1 MGRAVTAIARA
12 SWWQVGFLIALAI
25 VSLLDLTLPRV
36 VGGIVLLALALA
48 LVIAVCKLFVRREG
62 RGASVEVDATN
73 RRPRKPT
80 DG

>member
-25 VSLLDLTLPRV
+25 VSLLDLTSPRV
-36 VGGIVLLALALA
+36 LGGIVLLALA
-48 LVIAVCKLFVRREG
+48 LVIAVCKLFARREG
-62 RGASVEVDATN
+62 GGASVEVDATN

>member
-1 MGRAVTAIARA
+1 MGGAVTAIARA

-36 VGGIVLLALALA
+36 VGGIVLLALAL
-48 LVIAVCKLFVRREG
+48 VIAVCKLFVRREG

-73 RRPRKPT
+73 RRPGKPT

>member
-12 SWWQVGFLIALAI
+12 SWWQVGFLIALALL
-25 VSLLDLTLPRV
+25 SLLDLTLPRV
-36 VGGIVLLALALA
+36 LGGIVLLALAL
-48 LVIAVCKLFVRREG
+48 VITVCRLLARGEK

>member
-36 VGGIVLLALALA
+36 VGGIVLLALAL
-48 LVIAVCKLFVRREG
+48 VIAVCKLFVRREG

>member
-1 MGRAVTAIARA
+1 
-12 SWWQVGFLIALAI
+12 
-25 VSLLDLTLPRV
+25 LDLTLPRV
-36 VGGIVLLALALA
+36 VGGIVLLALA

-73 RRPRKPT
+73 RRPGKPT